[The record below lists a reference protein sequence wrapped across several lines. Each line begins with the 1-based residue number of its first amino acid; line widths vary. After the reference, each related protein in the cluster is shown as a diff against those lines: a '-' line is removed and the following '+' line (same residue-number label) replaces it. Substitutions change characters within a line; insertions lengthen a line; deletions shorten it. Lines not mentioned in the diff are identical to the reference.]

1 MHICKK
7 IKTYFTP
14 ARSLYTSKEIF
25 KWLWVI
31 WKGNMLQAF
40 LNVLLGVMGVV
51 LSLTSV
57 WAIHN
62 AIDIASGARPG
73 SIYWGVGIMGM
84 IVLCNFSISISA
96 IWVRNILGI
105 RARNHMQQ
113 HILDRLLKSEWHSKG
128 KRHTGDVINRLA
140 TDVGRVIN
148 FLTETLPSS
157 VCTLALF
164 IGAFAYLFSM
174 DKILILTEFV
184 LLQIRNEVLALKF
197 FLI

>member
-1 MHICKK
+1 MAIG
-7 IKTYFTP
+7 YRLLSMF
-14 ARSLYTSKEIF
+14 Y
-25 KWLWVI
+25 WVI
-31 WKGNMLQAF
+31 S
-40 LNVLLGVMGVV
+40 VV

-62 AIDIASGARPG
+62 AIDIASGAKPG
-73 SIYWGVGIMGM
+73 SIYLGVGFMGM
-84 IVLCNFSISISA
+84 IVLCNFAIGISS

-113 HILDRLLKSEWHSKG
+113 QMLDRLLKYEWCSKG